1 MSIEDEH
8 TVQDNQS
15 SFMTSNPQPFKAS
28 LASYNSSN
36 EARQHL
42 SARQYQGT
50 HQRVDSSGFHSQ
62 PVSHVQEV
70 FTRGKEE
77 ERELRPTAIFPNAVA
92 A

>member
-15 SFMTSNPQPFKAS
+15 SFMTSNPQPLKAS
-28 LASYNSSN
+28 FASYNSSS
-36 EARQHL
+36 EARQHF

-50 HQRVDSSGFHSQ
+50 HQREDSSGFHSQ
-62 PVSHVQEV
+62 PLEV
-70 FTRGKEE
+70 FTKAKEE
-77 ERELRPTAIFPNAVA
+77 IDLRPTAIFPNAA